1 MIYAYRTADEET
13 ALRVNTYRAYT
24 TAASTWVSLLVP
36 RSSQPNGAEEA
47 GGTCDPAGNTGE
59 SLAAM
64 ELRAKWMR
72 ELGVS
77 EEEIAE
83 YCQADKYPVRY
94 EEELADLQALKR
106 IRARRHNAM

>member
-36 RSSQPNGAEEA
+36 RSSQSNGAEEA
-47 GGTCDPAGNTGE
+47 GGSCDPAGHT
-59 SLAAM
+59 SDPLSAM

-83 YCQADKYPVRY
+83 YCQADTYPAKY
-94 EEELADLQALKR
+94 EEESADLQALKR
-106 IRARRHNAM
+106 IRERRHNAV